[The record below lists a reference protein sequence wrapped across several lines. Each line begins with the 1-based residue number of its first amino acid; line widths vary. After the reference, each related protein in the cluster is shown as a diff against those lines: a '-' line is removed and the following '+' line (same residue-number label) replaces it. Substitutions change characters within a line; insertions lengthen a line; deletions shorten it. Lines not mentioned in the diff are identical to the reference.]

1 MNKVIGIDTGGTFT
15 DSVIYDYDSEQILAS
30 SKTPTTV
37 ENLKECIN
45 NVLDKLP
52 QEHMKDVST
61 VSLSTTLVTN
71 ACVEGKG
78 AKGKLILIGSKS
90 EEIEKYGKDYGFP
103 STDEILFVEGEVDTQ
118 GKIISTPDWEQFNID
133 IESSKNSVDGYA
145 IVQVFGVINPV
156 FELKAKKII
165 EEVTNKPVIC
175 GHELSS
181 KLNYMRRA
189 VSCLLNCRI
198 VPLFNNFLDAIKD
211 NLLKRNMDVKIIIV
225 RSDGSIMTEE
235 YARQKPVDTL
245 LSGPAASVCGALRLS
260 GLDKGIVLDMGGT
273 TSDLAIVENNQVKME
288 EAGANI
294 SGYKTSTPSIDMS
307 TIGLG
312 GDSEIILDKNDNI
325 LVGPRRVVPICTLA
339 SKYPII
345 KNYLKELIK
354 KGESH
359 SRPLGIFYNL
369 IKSKDKIGYYDSLTD
384 QEKAIIEALNN
395 GPMDITSL
403 CKICKIS
410 IYNLKIEGLIDNSII
425 MKSSLTP
432 TDIMHVKGD
441 FYHWDVEA
449 STLATKQFSLQY
461 EIDEQELYKRIYD
474 TVCSN
479 LYLMI
484 ADKLMDYDNIM
495 QLPIRS
501 SNKHEYEKKISLQTE
516 AKLLKHAFTSQG
528 KYCNIDIKTNLPII
542 GIGAPAKIFLPKV
555 AEKLGTKCYV
565 PDYAHVANAMGAA
578 SGEISVSIDII
589 INPVYEN
596 NTFLY
601 YNVITPKGINHYKE
615 YDDAYK
621 AAYEKTSLYTKEI
634 AIERGAI
641 EPCVTIT
648 ETEKRAKI
656 SNNNDNKI
664 QKNFLISVILTGK
677 ANCNLADTKAL

>member
-37 ENLKECIN
+37 ENLKECID
-45 NVLDKLP
+45 NVLNELP
-52 QEHMKDVST
+52 QEHMKDIRT

-78 AKGKLILIGSKS
+78 AKGKLILIGSKA
-90 EEIEKYGKDYGFP
+90 EEIEKYGREYGLP
-103 STDEILFVEGEVDTQ
+103 STDEILYVEGEVDTQ
-118 GKIISTPDWEQFNID
+118 GKIISEPDWEIFRRNID
-133 IESSKNSVDGYA
+133 TAKNSVDGYA
-145 IVQVFGVINPV
+145 VVQVFGVINPV
-156 FELKAKKII
+156 FELEAKNII
-165 EEVTNKPVIC
+165 QDVTNKPVIC

-198 VPLFNNFLDAIKD
+198 VPLFNNFLDAIKE
-211 NLLKRNMDVKIIIV
+211 NLVERDMDVKIIIV

-245 LSGPAASVCGALRLS
+245 LSGPAASVCGALKLS

-288 EAGANI
+288 EVGANI
-294 SGYKTSTPSIDMS
+294 SGYKTSTPSIDMT

-312 GDSEIILDKNDNI
+312 GDSEITVDNNDNI
-325 LVGPRRVVPICTLA
+325 VVGPRRVVPICSLA
-339 SKYPII
+339 SRFPMI
-345 KNYLKELIK
+345 KNNLKELI
-354 KGESH
+354 ENRENH
-359 SRPLGIFYNL
+359 SRHLGAFYYL
-369 IKSKDKIGYYDSLTD
+369 IKSKDKISYYDSLTN
-384 QEKAIIEALNN
+384 QEKAIVEALND

-403 CKICKIS
+403 CRACKIS

-425 MKSSLTP
+425 IKSSLTP

-441 FYHWDVEA
+441 FHQWDVEA
-449 STLATKQFSLQY
+449 SALAVKQFSLQY
-461 EIDEQELYKRIYD
+461 EINETDLYDRIYD
-474 TVCSN
+474 TICTN
-479 LYLMI
+479 LYMMI
-484 ADKLMDYDNIM
+484 ADKLIEYDNVM
-495 QLPIRS
+495 NFPI
-501 SNKHEYEKKISLQTE
+501 SNGSKYEYEKKISLQAE
-516 AKLLKHAFTSQG
+516 AKLLKHAFVSQG
-528 KYCNIDIKTNLPII
+528 KYCNIDLKTHLPLI
-542 GIGAPAKIFLPKV
+542 GIGAPTKIFLPKV
-555 AEKLGTKCYV
+555 AKKLGTECYI
-565 PDYAHVANAMGAA
+565 PEYAHVANAMGAA

-601 YNVITPKGINHYKE
+601 YNVITPKGINQYKE

-621 AAYEKTSLYTKEI
+621 AAYEKTIEYTKEI
-634 AIERGAI
+634 AIKRGAVD
-641 EPCVTIT
+641 PSVTISK
-648 ETEKRAKI
+648 TEKRAKI

-664 QKNFLISVILTGK
+664 QKNFLISVIITGK
-677 ANCNLADTKAL
+677 ANCNLADIKAL